1 MSALIRQ
8 WANGLLKRWL
18 SNKIKTMFCLMSR
31 TLDVVYF
38 SERKKGVYD
47 KRLVCLVAIG
57 VYLLTLSLAL
67 NVQVYFRST

>member
-31 TLDVVYF
+31 ILDVVYF
-38 SERKKGVYD
+38 SERKNGVYD
-47 KRLVCLVAIG
+47 KHLVCLVAIG